1 MASRYPILLAV
12 LLLLAGCTQ
21 MAFQPM
27 KKQVFDPASADIA
40 YQDVWIKT
48 SDGIKLHG
56 WWLPHQKKEQGT
68 ILFLHG
74 NAENISTHIGSVWW
88 LPNYGYNVLLI
99 DYRGYGR
106 SEGEPTLPGLQLD
119 MAASLDWV
127 FHRKDIDTHKI
138 VIFGQSLGTAIAI
151 TGLVDSPY
159 RSRVRGLIVEGAFT
173 SFRELTREL
182 LDKSWLTWLLQW
194 PLSML
199 IDDHYRPIDSIKQ
212 LDDVPILIIHSHKD
226 EVIPFHHGVELYQA
240 ARGKKTFWP
249 IANARHIATFT
260 DEKQRRRLV
269 DYLHHLLQD
278 DASPAQPTTSP

>member
-1 MASRYPILLAV
+1 MVYRYPFLLS
-12 LLLLAGCTQ
+12 LLLFLAGCTQ
-21 MAFQPM
+21 LAFQPM

-48 SDGIKLHG
+48 QDGIKLHG
-56 WWLPHQKKEQGT
+56 WWLPQQKQEQGT

-119 MAASLDWV
+119 MAASLDWL
-127 FHRKDIDTHKI
+127 FHRQVIDTKKI
-138 VIFGQSLGTAIAI
+138 VIFAQSLGSAIAI

-173 SFRELTREL
+173 SFRDLAHEL
-182 LDKSWLTWLLQW
+182 LDKSWLTWPFQW

-199 IDDHYRPIDSIKQ
+199 VDDQYRPIDSIKK

-249 IANARHIATFT
+249 IDNARHIATFL
-260 DEKQRRRLV
+260 DEKQRQRLV
-269 DYLHHLLQD
+269 EFLHKLLQQG
-278 DASPAQPTTSP
+278 AEPPPPAAH